1 MLNMEVSKVI
11 KSEMLQVMPE
21 PLKYKAEVV
30 ALSYAIKRA
39 IGKMVGYAERASV
52 YAAIDKLPEDIL
64 DLLAVELRAQY
75 YDEDM
80 DISIKREIVKKTMLW
95 YHRAGTP
102 SAVEELISAV
112 FGEGEISEWF
122 EYGGEPYHFK
132 IKTDAVLSASDMEY
146 FEKIIR
152 NVKNVRSHLEEIQL
166 SREHE
171 GTAYAGCYIIN
182 NGRGCVVEDD
192 IDTAVEVLREHWE
205 TGTSATAAITMMR
218 NYIKEED
225 T

>member
-1 MLNMEVSKVI
+1 MI
-11 KSEMLQVMPE
+11 KYTESEMLQVMPE

-39 IGKMVGYAERASV
+39 IGKMVGYTERASV

-171 GTAYAGCYIIN
+171 GQAYAGCHIIS
-182 NGRGCVVEDD
+182 NGRGCAVEDD

-205 TGTSATAAITMMR
+205 TGTSVTAAITMMR

>member
-1 MLNMEVSKVI
+1 MI
-11 KSEMLQVMPE
+11 KYTESEMLQVMPE

-39 IGKMVGYAERASV
+39 IGKMIGYAERASV

-75 YDEDM
+75 YDDDM

-102 SAVEELISAV
+102 SAVEELISDV

-132 IKTDAVLSASDMEY
+132 IKTDAILSASDMEY

-171 GTAYAGCYIIN
+171 GQAYAGCHIIS
-182 NGRGCVVEDD
+182 NGRGCAVEDD

-205 TGTSATAAITMMR
+205 TGTSVTAAITMMR

>member
-1 MLNMEVSKVI
+1 MI
-11 KSEMLQVMPE
+11 KYTESEMLQVMPE

-152 NVKNVRSHLEEIQL
+152 NVKNVSSHLEEIQL

-171 GTAYAGCYIIN
+171 GQAYAGCHIIS

-205 TGTSATAAITMMR
+205 TGTSVTAAITMMR

>member
-1 MLNMEVSKVI
+1 MI
-11 KSEMLQVMPE
+11 KYTESEMLQVMPE

-75 YDEDM
+75 YDENM
-80 DISIKREIVKKTMLW
+80 DISTKREIVKKTMLW

-171 GTAYAGCYIIN
+171 GAVYASCHIIS

-205 TGTSATAAITMMR
+205 TGACATAAITMMR

>member
-1 MLNMEVSKVI
+1 MI
-11 KSEMLQVMPE
+11 KYTESEMLQVMPE

-39 IGKMVGYAERASV
+39 IGKMIGYAERASV

-152 NVKNVRSHLEEIQL
+152 NIKNVRSHLEEVQL

-171 GTAYAGCYIIN
+171 GPAYAGCYIIS
-182 NGRGCVVEDD
+182 NGRGCVVEAD

-205 TGTSATAAITMMR
+205 TGTSATEAITMMR

>member
-1 MLNMEVSKVI
+1 MI
-11 KSEMLQVMPE
+11 KYIESEMLQVMPE

-30 ALSYAIKRA
+30 ALNYAIKRA
-39 IGKMVGYAERASV
+39 IGKMIGYAERASV

-171 GTAYAGCYIIN
+171 GQAYAGCHIIS
-182 NGRGCVVEDD
+182 NGRGCAVEDD

-205 TGTSATAAITMMR
+205 TGTSVTAAITMMR

>member
-1 MLNMEVSKVI
+1 MI
-11 KSEMLQVMPE
+11 KYTESEMLQVMPE

-171 GTAYAGCYIIN
+171 GQAYAGCHIIS

-205 TGTSATAAITMMR
+205 TGTSVTATITMMR

>member
-1 MLNMEVSKVI
+1 MI
-11 KSEMLQVMPE
+11 KYTESEMLQVMPE

-75 YDEDM
+75 YDENM
-80 DISIKREIVKKTMLW
+80 DISTKREIVKKTMLW

-171 GTAYAGCYIIN
+171 GQAYAGCHIIS

-205 TGTSATAAITMMR
+205 TGTSVTAAITMMR

>member
-1 MLNMEVSKVI
+1 MI
-11 KSEMLQVMPE
+11 KYIESEMLQVMPE

-39 IGKMVGYAERASV
+39 IGKMIGYAERASV

-171 GTAYAGCYIIN
+171 GQAYAGCHIIS
-182 NGRGCVVEDD
+182 NGRGCAVEDD
-192 IDTAVEVLREHWE
+192 IDMAVEVLREHWE
-205 TGTSATAAITMMR
+205 TGTSVTAAITMMR

>member
-11 KSEMLQVMPE
+11 KYTESEMLQVMPE

-112 FGEGEISEWF
+112 FGEGEISE
-122 EYGGEPYHFK
+122 
-132 IKTDAVLSASDMEY
+132 
-146 FEKIIR
+146 
-152 NVKNVRSHLEEIQL
+152 
-166 SREHE
+166 
-171 GTAYAGCYIIN
+171 
-182 NGRGCVVEDD
+182 
-192 IDTAVEVLREHWE
+192 
-205 TGTSATAAITMMR
+205 
-218 NYIKEED
+218 
-225 T
+225 

>member
-1 MLNMEVSKVI
+1 MI
-11 KSEMLQVMPE
+11 KYTESEMLQVMPE

-171 GTAYAGCYIIN
+171 GQAYAGCHIIS

-205 TGTSATAAITMMR
+205 TGTSVTAAITMMR

>member
-1 MLNMEVSKVI
+1 MI
-11 KSEMLQVMPE
+11 KYIESEMLQVMPE
-21 PLKYKAEVV
+21 TLKYKAEVV

-39 IGKMVGYAERASV
+39 IGKMIGYAERASV

-171 GTAYAGCYIIN
+171 GQAYAGCHIIS
-182 NGRGCVVEDD
+182 NGRGCAVEDD

-205 TGTSATAAITMMR
+205 TGTSVTAAITMMR

>member
-1 MLNMEVSKVI
+1 MI
-11 KSEMLQVMPE
+11 KYTESEMLQVMPE

-39 IGKMVGYAERASV
+39 IGKMIGYAERASV

-75 YDEDM
+75 YDDDM

-132 IKTDAVLSASDMEY
+132 IKTDAILSASDMEY

-171 GTAYAGCYIIN
+171 GQAYAGCHIIS
-182 NGRGCVVEDD
+182 NGRGCAVEDD

-205 TGTSATAAITMMR
+205 TGTSVTAAITMMR

>member
-1 MLNMEVSKVI
+1 MI
-11 KSEMLQVMPE
+11 KYTESEMLQVMPE

-80 DISIKREIVKKTMLW
+80 DISIKREIAKKTMLW

-171 GTAYAGCYIIN
+171 GAVYAGCYIIS

>member
-1 MLNMEVSKVI
+1 MI
-11 KSEMLQVMPE
+11 KYTESEMLQVMPE

-39 IGKMVGYAERASV
+39 IGKMVGYTERASV

-171 GTAYAGCYIIN
+171 GAVYAGCHIIS
-182 NGRGCVVEDD
+182 NGRGC
-192 IDTAVEVLREHWE
+192 AVEVLREHWE
-205 TGTSATAAITMMR
+205 TGTNATAAITMMR

>member
-1 MLNMEVSKVI
+1 MI
-11 KSEMLQVMPE
+11 KYTESEMLQVMPE
-21 PLKYKAEVV
+21 PLKYKVEVV

-171 GTAYAGCYIIN
+171 GQAYAGCHIIS
-182 NGRGCVVEDD
+182 NGRGCAVEDD

-205 TGTSATAAITMMR
+205 TGTSVTAAITMMR

>member
-1 MLNMEVSKVI
+1 MI
-11 KSEMLQVMPE
+11 KYIESEMLQVMPE

-39 IGKMVGYAERASV
+39 IGKMIGYAERASV

-171 GTAYAGCYIIN
+171 GQAYAGCHIIS
-182 NGRGCVVEDD
+182 NGRGCAVEDD

-205 TGTSATAAITMMR
+205 TGTSVTAAITMMR